1 MRVKNNDSIWAVTLL
16 TMLAMST
23 AAQAQSDPRQQA
35 TSRFEAAA
43 PAIGESLPDLALYDA
58 SGKEQR
64 LGALLQGHYTV
75 IVLGC
80 LT

>member
-1 MRVKNNDSIWAVTLL
+1 MRVMNDRSIWAVTLL
-16 TMLAMST
+16 VVLAMST
-23 AAQAQSDPRQQA
+23 AVQAQFDPRQQA

-43 PAIGESLPDLALYDA
+43 PAIGEALPDLTLYDA